1 MIPVVEPIKS
11 GCRPDELSVGFI
23 SLGCAKNLVD
33 SEVIADDVLRAGFKL
48 GGTPEESDI
57 LIINTCAFIADAK
70 KEAITAI
77 LDACDLKKKGNF
89 LLVIVAGCLPQR
101 YKCELQSLFP
111 DVDAFIGIDQVT
123 KVSSVIWRLLKGKKG
138 KYGIIEIT
146 RNPRA
151 VINPPPDRLLFT
163 GAPYAYL
170 KIAEGCDHWCTYCTI
185 PQIRGRYRSRS
196 IASIVKEAEAH
207 LGRGV
212 RELNLIAQDVTFYGH
227 DLGGKNNLP
236 NLLRQIGGI
245 GGKFW
250 IRLLYGHPDHVGDD
264 LLAAL
269 AEIPQACRY
278 LDLPIQHCN
287 EKILRMMGR
296 NGSEDTLRALFG
308 RIRKIL
314 PDITLRTTCLVGFPG
329 ETEKDFKCLVNF
341 INETGF
347 DHLGVFVFS
356 EEEETKA
363 ADLPRKVSLQLARQR
378 KDILMR
384 CQQKIITRKLAETI
398 GRIEEIFVEKPKG
411 KTKNAWLARSRR
423 QAPEIDNAVYL
434 RDHAG
439 QCAPGM
445 FIEARYVRPQGYDL
459 AAEVVDNRN

>member
-1 MIPVVEPIKS
+1 MIPVVEPIMP

-33 SEVIADDVLRAGFKL
+33 SEVIADDLFRAGFKL
-48 GGTPEESDI
+48 AGTPEKSDI

-70 KEAITAI
+70 KEAIAAI
-77 LDACDLKKKGNF
+77 LNACALKQKGKSN
-89 LLVIVAGCLPQR
+89 LIIVAGCLPQR
-101 YKCELQSLFP
+101 YRREIQALFP
-111 DVDAFIGIDQVT
+111 NVDAFIGIDQVT
-123 KVSSVIWRLLKGKKG
+123 RVSSVIRRLLEGKKG
-138 KYGIIEIT
+138 KYGIVEIT

-151 VINPPPDRLLFT
+151 VINPPPGRLLFT

-196 IASIVKEAEAH
+196 ITSIVKEAEAH
-207 LGRGV
+207 LCRGV
-212 RELNLIAQDVTFYGH
+212 RELDLIAQDVTFYGH

-250 IRLLYGHPDHVGDD
+250 IRLLYGHPDHVGND
-264 LLAAL
+264 LLAAM
-269 AEIPQACRY
+269 AEIPQVCRY

-296 NGSEDTLRALFG
+296 GGNEDRLRALFG
-308 RIRKIL
+308 RIRRIL

-329 ETEKDFKCLVNF
+329 ETGKDFKGLVNF
-341 INETGF
+341 IEETGF

-356 EEEETKA
+356 EEEGTKA
-363 ADLPRKVSLQLARQR
+363 AGLPRKVGRELARKR
-378 KDILMR
+378 KGILMR
-384 CQQKIITRKLAETI
+384 CQQKIVARKLAVTI
-398 GRIEEIFVEKPKG
+398 GKIEEIFIEKPKG
-411 KTKNAWLARSRR
+411 KTRNIWLARSRR
-423 QAPEIDNAVYL
+423 QAPDVDNAVYL
-434 RDHAG
+434 RDYKG
-439 QCAPGM
+439 QCSLGM
-445 FIEARYVRPQGYDL
+445 FVKARYIKASGYDL
-459 AAEVVDNRN
+459 IAETV

>member
-1 MIPVVEPIKS
+1 MRFKTNLP
-11 GCRPDELSVGFI
+11 LSVGFI

-33 SEVIADDVLRAGFKL
+33 SEVIADDLLQAGFKL
-48 GGTPEESDI
+48 AGTPEGSDI

-70 KEAITAI
+70 KEAIDAI
-77 LDACDLKKKGNF
+77 LNACALKQKGKSI
-89 LLVIVAGCLPQR
+89 LIIVAGCLPQR
-101 YKCELQSLFP
+101 YRHDLQSLFP
-111 DVDAFIGIDQVT
+111 DVDAFVGIDQVT
-123 KVSSVIWRLLKGKKG
+123 KVSSVIRHLLKGKNG
-138 KYGIIEIT
+138 KRSIMEIS
-146 RNPRA
+146 RNPQA

-170 KIAEGCDHWCTYCTI
+170 KVAEGCDHWCTYCTI

-227 DLGGKNNLP
+227 DLGGKNNLS

-250 IRLLYGHPDHVGDD
+250 IRLLYGYPDHVGDD
-264 LLAAL
+264 LLSVM
-269 AEIPQACRY
+269 AEIPQVCHY

-296 NGSEDTLRALFG
+296 GGNEDKLRALFG
-308 RIRKIL
+308 RIRTIL

-329 ETEKDFKCLVNF
+329 ETENDFKCLVNF
-341 INETGF
+341 IEETGF
-347 DHLGVFVFS
+347 DHLGVFEFS
-356 EEEETKA
+356 EEDGTKA
-363 ADLPRKVSLQLARQR
+363 ANLPRKVGRQLARQR
-378 KDILMR
+378 KDIIMR
-384 CQQKIITRKLAETI
+384 CQQKIVARKLAETI
-398 GRIEEIFVEKPKG
+398 GGIEEIFIEKSKG
-411 KTKNAWLARSRR
+411 KAKNVWLARSRR

-439 QCAPGM
+439 KCGLGM
-445 FIEARYVRPQGYDL
+445 FVKARYIKARGYDL
-459 AAEVVDNRN
+459 VAEVVNNRN